1 MSGLMLGGWDTPC
14 CTERTP
20 VDRLSL
26 LIAIIASD
34 YLLRLV
40 PFNQHLAFDHQHY
53 FRILGIIG
61 VDKDI
66 LVNLAFVTSGI
77 EFGLYGAFG
86 SGLDYILRGH
96 QCGASAT

>member
-1 MSGLMLGGWDTPC
+1 LQYQSPDSLLC
-14 CTERTP
+14 LVRFNKH
-20 VDRLSL
+20 LSL
-26 LIAIIASD
+26 
-34 YLLRLV
+34 
-40 PFNQHLAFDHQHY
+40 DHQHH

-86 SGLDYILRGH
+86 SGLDYM
-96 QCGASAT
+96 